1 MTLPLFKNINVTQY
15 YWSIHDPYL
24 WMVRV
29 VRLTLSSLSYCV
41 AEITTVAG
49 SRKITSSLSPVT

>member
-1 MTLPLFKNINVTQY
+1 
-15 YWSIHDPYL
+15 
-24 WMVRV
+24 MVRV

-49 SRKITSSLSPVT
+49 SRKITSDTSPVT